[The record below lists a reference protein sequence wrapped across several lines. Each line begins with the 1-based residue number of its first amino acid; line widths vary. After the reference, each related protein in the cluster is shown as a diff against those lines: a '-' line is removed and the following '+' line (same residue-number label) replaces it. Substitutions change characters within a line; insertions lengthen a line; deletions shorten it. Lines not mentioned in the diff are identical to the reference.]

1 MGVWTRQTDVSGDR
15 VLVHREQATGG
26 PGSATLAD
34 VVEDLHDLV
43 RWESSIFEWC
53 ALSFGEG
60 LLAGSAVDHANPL
73 TAARPAAK
81 IQVPATACTVIGARV
96 IPATEVF
103 DRVHSGF
110 FRRSN
115 FRPGRYLRSVSHTR
129 HRLPATV
136 CSPKTPP
143 RNPWIVQFS
152 HRDRARYE
160 PGNAQTQTT
169 SASHTSANA

>member
-1 MGVWTRQTDVSGDR
+1 MWTRQTDVSGDR
-15 VLVHREQATGG
+15 VRVHREQATGG

-34 VVEDLHDLV
+34 VVEDRDDLV

-129 HRLPATV
+129 PRLPTTV

-143 RNPWIVQFS
+143 ARGSNGEPELIGGL
-152 HRDRARYE
+152 RLNRARRRWYT
-160 PGNAQTQTT
+160 PPRRTV
-169 SASHTSANA
+169 